1 MIAAVTRMCTFAD
14 AATFIDK
21 DNRVLFGY
29 TFNFFGSALGLRA
42 MCSLRWRKLA
52 AFHWN
57 YLPIGREFDSKFLK
71 HVKSPSHALIPPHAG
86 FTLKGALAMKKASLF
101 FFTLIEL
108 LTLVC

>member
-21 DNRVLFGY
+21 DYRVLFGY

-52 AFHWN
+52 AFN
-57 YLPIGREFDSKFLK
+57 LNDLPIGREFQIFETCQIPTACPDSAPF
-71 HVKSPSHALIPPHAG
+71 AG
-86 FTLKGALAMKKASLF
+86 FTLKGALAIKKASLLY
-101 FFTLIEL
+101 FTLIEL
-108 LTLVC
+108 LNLVC

>member
-1 MIAAVTRMCTFAD
+1 MCTFAD

-21 DNRVLFGY
+21 DYTVLFGY

-57 YLPIGREFDSKFLK
+57 DFPIGREFDSKFLK
-71 HVKSPSHALIPPHAG
+71 HVESPPHALIPPPPPFAG
-86 FTLKGALAMKKASLF
+86 FTLKGALAIKKASLLY
-101 FFTLIEL
+101 FTLIEL